1 VGDDHIK
8 TEWCGLAPR
17 DPASIGAAIE
27 QGLEQRDRLKK
38 FSKNESAYI
47 T

>member
-1 VGDDHIK
+1 MWATTI
-8 TEWCGLAPR
+8 TNN
-17 DPASIGAAIE
+17 PAARGAALVQLIE
-27 QGLEQRDRLKK
+27 QRLEQGDRLKK